1 MTQKKKLL
9 IVEDDN
15 NLGQLLSEYLELKGY
30 ETTLCRDG
38 EEGLNVFEKGHF
50 DLCILD
56 VMMPKKDGY
65 TLSKEIKSINP
76 SLPFIFLTAKSMK
89 DDAIKGLKLGA
100 DDYITKPFSM
110 EELLL
115 RLDVIFRRLKPKEN
129 GSEELFNHKSLTFD
143 SKQRVLSINGSKQKL
158 TSKESELLKLLF
170 INKNAILSRKLALNT
185 IWRDDN
191 YFNSRSMDVYITKL
205 RKYLK
210 AEPDLEILTVH
221 GEGFKLVNLT

>member
-1 MTQKKKLL
+1 MKKLL

-15 NLGQLLSEYLELKGY
+15 NLGQLLAEYLELKAF
-30 ETTLCRDG
+30 EVVLCRDG
-38 EEGLNVFEKGHF
+38 AEGLLAFKETAF

-56 VMMPKKDGY
+56 VMMPKKDGFE
-65 TLSKEIKSINP
+65 LAREIKQIKP
-76 SLPFIFLTAKSMK
+76 HIPFIFLTAKSMR
-89 DDAIKGLKLGA
+89 DDAINGLKIGA

-115 RLDVIFRRLKPKEN
+115 RLDVIFRRKPPTKVIDQEV
-129 GSEELFNHKSLTFD
+129 FTHKNLTFD
-143 SKQRVLSINGSKQKL
+143 SHKRLLCIDSKELKL
-158 TSKESELLKLLF
+158 THKESELLRLLF
-170 INKNAILSRKLALNT
+170 KHKNETLLRKNALYS

-210 AEPDLEILTVH
+210 AQPDLEIMTIH
-221 GEGFKLVNLT
+221 GEGFKLVNVT

>member
-1 MTQKKKLL
+1 MKKLL

-15 NLGQLLSEYLELKGY
+15 NLGQLLAEYLELKSF
-30 ETTLCRDG
+30 EVELCRDG
-38 EEGLNVFEKGHF
+38 AAGLQAFKTRDF

-56 VMMPKKDGY
+56 VMMPKKDGFE
-65 TLSKEIKSINP
+65 LANEIKQIKP
-76 SLPFIFLTAKSMK
+76 QIPFIFLTAKSMR
-89 DDAIKGLKLGA
+89 DDAINGLKIGA

-115 RLDVIFRRLKPKEN
+115 RLDVIFRRKPQNKVADQEI
-129 GSEELFNHKSLTFD
+129 FTHKNLTFD
-143 SKQRVLSINGSKQKL
+143 TQKRLLCIDSKVQKL
-158 TSKESELLKLLF
+158 THKESELLRLLF
-170 INKNAILSRKLALNT
+170 MHKNEMLPRKKALYS
-185 IWRDDN
+185 IWQDDN

-210 AEPDLEILTVH
+210 AHPDLEIMTIH